1 MRKYLGL
8 LLIIVGSL
16 IFLANFFP
24 DYGIY
29 LSQLQ
34 VITSVPF
41 WGVVFVLAGGYFALK
56 NEKAK
61 AGLGVLLVLFV
72 VVYLLGAAGGAPSI
86 EIGGWTFPSFFSGG
100 KKTAGEV
107 RTMGEYEAS
116 RLEISD
122 IAAKIVLSETDGE
135 KTEVSTNLP
144 VSTNKTDDKV
154 LFECNSGCKEYKNGE
169 LVLKVGKEQQLKT
182 LIIKDTVGDVS
193 LNLSQRL
200 EIVTMKDFVGS
211 LEGERFAS
219 DKMELKDFIGDVSL
233 SITSL
238 NQFEASNGI
247 GDVKITLPENY
258 RVELK
263 SESLL
268 SRLNSEGDIHQGDQT
283 MEFEAKNMIGQVT
296 INKPDSG

>member
-1 MRKYLGL
+1 MRKYFGF

-16 IFLANFFP
+16 IFLTNFFP

-100 KKTAGEV
+100 KKMAGEV
-107 RTMGEYEAS
+107 QSIGKYEAS
-116 RLEISD
+116 QLEISD
-122 IAAKIVLSETDGE
+122 IAAKIVLSETDGG

-144 VSTNKTDDKV
+144 LTTNETGDKV
-154 LFECNSGCKEYKNGE
+154 LFKCDSDCEEYKNGE
-169 LVLKVGKEQQLKT
+169 LTLKVGRGQKLKT
-182 LIIKDTVGDVS
+182 LTIKDTVGDIS
-193 LNLSQRL
+193 MNLSQTL
-200 EIVTMKDFVGS
+200 EIVTMKNFVGR

-263 SESLL
+263 SESML

-283 MEFEAKNMIGQVT
+283 MEFETKNMIGQVT
-296 INKPDSG
+296 INKPVSG